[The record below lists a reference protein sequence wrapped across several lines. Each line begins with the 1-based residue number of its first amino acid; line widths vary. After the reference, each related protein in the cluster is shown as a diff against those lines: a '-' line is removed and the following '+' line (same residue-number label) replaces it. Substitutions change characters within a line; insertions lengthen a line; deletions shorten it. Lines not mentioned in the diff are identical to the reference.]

1 VLARGILLNFRP
13 AVNETGHVGKV
24 ATRGGAAGT
33 GYRPGIAWLAFGF
46 AVLVFA
52 AQQGR
57 AAAPEYLAAE
67 QPAAASVED
76 EAVPMEEAY
85 VEEILPPT
93 EYPELKKR
101 LEDAAPFWRDSR
113 FLVRPRSY
121 YFDRERENTPDSV
134 AAAYGGWLEFRS
146 GAVSERLRA
155 NGTLFTTQRAY
166 GPNDKDGTLLLGEGQ
181 EGFWVL
187 GEANAEIGIADG
199 LDAKLYRQSLN
210 LPYVN
215 RSDSRM
221 VPNTFEAYTLTH
233 DPAGRWAYLVSHVR
247 QMKLRNSDDF
257 VSMSEAAGFSDRDEP
272 LTLGGARFDVT
283 DHIGVG
289 ATYQYAWEFMETF
302 YAEANAVR
310 AAGEDLAFR
319 LGVQYTGQESVGDE
333 IGGRF
338 DTSVYGGKLAASYR
352 NATLTLA
359 FTSTDDARIR
369 SPFGGYPGY
378 LSLMIQS
385 FNRAEEDGWLAGFS
399 YDFSRI
405 GLPGLSGFVNYAE
418 GDTPDN
424 GPLASPD
431 QWELDITV
439 DYRFQ
444 SRPLTGL
451 WIRARAAT
459 LDQDDD
465 APGAND
471 VDDLRLIVN
480 YEVPIL

>member
-1 VLARGILLNFRP
+1 VS
-13 AVNETGHVGKV
+13 ETGHTGEAV
-24 ATRGGAAGT
+24 ARGGAASIGL
-33 GYRPGIAWLAFGF
+33 RPGVSWLAIGF
-46 AVLVFA
+46 AVLAVCPHES
-52 AQQGR
+52 R

-85 VEEILPPT
+85 VEEIVPPT
-93 EYPELKKR
+93 EYPELKKK
-101 LEDAAPFWRDSR
+101 LGEAVPFWRDSR
-113 FLVRPRSY
+113 LYVRPRSY
-121 YFDRERENTPDSV
+121 YFDRQRENTPDSV
-134 AAAYGGWLEFRS
+134 AAAYGGWLAFRS
-146 GAVSERLRA
+146 GAVSDRLRA

-166 GPNDKDGTLLLGEGQ
+166 GPDDKDGTLLLGEGQ

-187 GEANAEIGIADG
+187 GEANAEIGLAEG
-199 LDAKLYRQSLN
+199 LNAKLYRQSLN

-233 DPAGRWAYLVSHVR
+233 NPGGRWAYLLSHVR

-257 VSMSEAAGFSDRDEP
+257 VSMSEAAGFADRDEP
-272 LTLGGARFDVT
+272 LTLGGARFEFTENID
-283 DHIGVG
+283 VG
-289 ATYQYAWEFMETF
+289 ATYQYAWELMETV
-302 YAEANAVR
+302 YAEANAVWG
-310 AAGEDLAFR
+310 AGEDVAFR
-319 LGVQYTGQESVGDE
+319 LGAQYTGQESVGDE
-333 IGGRF
+333 IAGRF

-359 FTSTDDARIR
+359 FSSTDDARIR
-369 SPFGGYPGY
+369 NPFGGYPGY

-399 YDFSRI
+399 YDFSRV
-405 GLPGLSGFVNYAE
+405 GLPGLSGFMNYAE
-418 GDTPDN
+418 GDTPDS
-424 GPLASPD
+424 GPSASPD
-431 QWELDITV
+431 QWEFDVTV

-444 SRPLTGL
+444 SRPLKGL

-465 APGAND
+465 VPGAND
-471 VDDLRLIVN
+471 VDDLRLIIN
-480 YEVPIL
+480 YEIPIL

>member
-1 VLARGILLNFRP
+1 MKTGEIDPAPPGFALTRRGVRILVGIL
-13 AVNETGHVGKV
+13 ACA
-24 ATRGGAAGT
+24 ATCAPSWAS
-33 GYRPGIAWLAFGF
+33 
-46 AVLVFA
+46 
-52 AQQGR
+52 
-57 AAAPEYLAAE
+57 APEYLAAE
-67 QPAAASVED
+67 ETAAASVVD
-76 EAVPMEEAY
+76 EGTPMSEAY
-85 VEEILPPT
+85 AVEFLPPSD
-93 EYPELKKR
+93 YPELKKK
-101 LEDAAPFWRDSR
+101 LEDEAPFWRDSR
-113 FLVRPRSY
+113 VYVRPRSY
-121 YFDRERENTPDSV
+121 YFDRERENTADSV
-134 AAAYGGWLEFRS
+134 AAAYGGWLAFRS
-146 GAVSERLRA
+146 GAWRDRFQA

-187 GEANAEIGIADG
+187 GEANAEVGIAEG
-199 LDAKLYRQSLN
+199 LGARLYRQSLN

-233 DPAGRWAYLVSHVR
+233 NPGGRWAYLVSHVR

-257 VSMSEAAGFSDRDEP
+257 VSMSEAAGFADRDEP
-272 LTLGGARFDVT
+272 MTLGGARFELADNL
-283 DHIGVG
+283 DVG
-289 ATYQYAWEFMETF
+289 ATYQYAWEFIETF
-302 YAEANAVR
+302 YAEANGVWGI
-310 AAGEDLAFR
+310 GEELDLR
-319 LGVQYTGQESVGDE
+319 VGVQYTGQESVGDE

-338 DTSVYGGKLAASYR
+338 DTSVYGGKVAASYR
-352 NATLTLA
+352 SATLTLA
-359 FTSTDDARIR
+359 FTSTDDTRIR
-369 SPFGGYPGY
+369 NPFGGYPGY

-405 GLPGLSGFVNYAE
+405 GVPGLSGFVNYAD
-418 GDTPDN
+418 GDTPDS

-431 QWELDITV
+431 QWELDVTV

-444 SRPLTGL
+444 SRPLKGL
-451 WIRARAAT
+451 WVRARAAT

-480 YEVPIL
+480 YEVPIM

>member
-1 VLARGILLNFRP
+1 MTSDARSGCPIGDS
-13 AVNETGHVGKV
+13 ADC
-24 ATRGGAAGT
+24 A
-33 GYRPGIAWLAFGF
+33 
-46 AVLVFA
+46 
-52 AQQGR
+52 GR
-57 AAAPEYLAAE
+57 AGEGAGSRVVVRVASALFLCCQAFSPVDASPPEYLAAE
-67 QPAAASVED
+67 APAPASVED
-76 EAVPMEEAY
+76 EDAPMDAAY
-85 VEEILPPT
+85 VVEELPPSD
-93 EYPELKKR
+93 YPELKKK
-101 LEDAAPFWRDSR
+101 LEDRAPFWRDSR
-113 FLVRPRSY
+113 LYARPRTY

-134 AAAYGGWLEFRS
+134 AAAYGGWISFRS
-146 GAVSERLRA
+146 GELSERFRA

-166 GPNDKDGTLLLGEGQ
+166 GPDDKDGTLLLGEGQ

-187 GEANAEIGIADG
+187 GEANVDVRLADSLG
-199 LDAKLYRQSLN
+199 AKLYRQPLN

-215 RSDSRM
+215 RNDSRM

-233 DPAGRWAYLVSHVR
+233 APGGRWAWLASHVR

-257 VSMSEAAGFSDRDEP
+257 VSMSEAAGFADRDEP
-272 LTLGGARFDVT
+272 LTLGGARFDIT
-283 DHIGVG
+283 DDIDVG

-302 YAEANAVR
+302 YAEANGVWTW
-310 AAGEDLAFR
+310 GDEVAFR
-319 LGVQYTGQESVGDE
+319 VGAQYTGQESVGDE
-333 IGGRF
+333 IGGPF

-369 SPFGGYPGY
+369 NPFGGYPGY
-378 LSLMIQS
+378 LSLMISS

-399 YDFSRI
+399 YDFSRLGI
-405 GLPGLSGFVNYAE
+405 PGLSAFVNYAD
-418 GDTPDN
+418 GDTPDS

-431 QWELDITV
+431 QWEFDATV

-444 SRPLTGL
+444 SRPLKGL

-471 VDDLRLIVN
+471 VDDIRLIVN

>member
-1 VLARGILLNFRP
+1 MSEQIQKFCVLSDHPGLRLGCRLLIGLF
-13 AVNETGHVGKV
+13 VGV
-24 ATRGGAAGT
+24 APWTASWAS
-33 GYRPGIAWLAFGF
+33 
-46 AVLVFA
+46 
-52 AQQGR
+52 
-57 AAAPEYLAAE
+57 APEYLAAE
-67 QPAAASVED
+67 EPAAASVADEGEPMD
-76 EAVPMEEAY
+76 EAYAVEVVP
-85 VEEILPPT
+85 PSD
-93 EYPELKKR
+93 YPELKKK
-101 LEDAAPFWRDSR
+101 LEDKAPFWRDSR
-113 FLVRPRSY
+113 MYVRPRSY
-121 YFDRERENTPDSV
+121 YFDRQRQNTSDSV
-134 AAAYGGWLEFRS
+134 AGAYGGWLAFRS
-146 GAVSERLRA
+146 GSWKDRFRA

-166 GPNDKDGTLLLGEGQ
+166 GPGDKDGTLLLGEGQ

-187 GEANAEIGIADG
+187 GEANAEIAIASG
-199 LDAKLYRQSLN
+199 LNAKLYRQSLN

-233 DPAGRWAYLVSHVR
+233 NPGGRWVWLISHIE

-257 VSMSEAAGFSDRDEP
+257 VSMSEAAGFADRDEP
-272 LTLGGARFDVT
+272 LTLGGARIDLT
-283 DHIGVG
+283 DETNIG
-289 ATYQYAWEFMETF
+289 ATYQYAWEFMETL
-302 YAEANAVR
+302 YTEANGVW
-310 AAGEDLAFR
+310 R
-319 LGVQYTGQESVGDE
+319 LGEEFDLRAGAQYTSQQSVGDE
-333 IGGRF
+333 IGGQF
-338 DTSVYGGKLAASYR
+338 DTSVYGGKLATSYR

-359 FTSTDDARIR
+359 FTSTGDDRIR

-385 FNRAEEDGWLAGFS
+385 FNRAQEDGWLVGFS

-405 GLPGLSGFVNYAE
+405 GLPGLSGFVNYAH
-418 GDTPDN
+418 GNTPDN

-431 QWELDITV
+431 QWELDVTV

-444 SRPLTGL
+444 WRPLKGL

-480 YEVPIL
+480 YEIPIL